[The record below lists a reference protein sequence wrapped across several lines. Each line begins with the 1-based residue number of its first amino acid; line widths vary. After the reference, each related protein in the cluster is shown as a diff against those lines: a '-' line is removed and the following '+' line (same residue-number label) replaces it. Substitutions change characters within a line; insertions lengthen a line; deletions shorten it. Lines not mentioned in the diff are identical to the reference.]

1 VNAFAWFVLIAY
13 LPISIGIYRLL
24 PPRQAFLWVI
34 FGGVLFLPLES
45 FKLSILADYG
55 KASAPAYSALLC
67 TLIFYPHFLLRY
79 RLKWF
84 DLPMLG
90 WIIWQFPPS
99 LANGYG
105 LHDGAAQ
112 AVDFATVWAV
122 PYFLTRCYFTRPRHL
137 REVALALVG
146 AGLIYL
152 PLCLFEV
159 RMSPSLHLW
168 IYGTY
173 PSPFFDMVRLGGYR
187 PVVFMRHGLM
197 LAFFMCSAAFVA
209 GWLWWFWREPGPKK
223 VGPVPIAW
231 AALGLVPMAILTRS
245 AGAIMIFACL
255 AGLVLLSRG
264 GKWKWLLVI
273 PVVIMPIYIGTRT
286 AEITDGRFM
295 LDVTKALFKNE
306 QSRASSLIAR
316 LTQEDNEISKIRQ
329 KPWTGWSNWSPGQ
342 DQLWLL
348 LARNTGLPT
357 TAMWLATFSLPLVL
371 VLNAN
376 LKKCRDLFVFGVP
389 LALVLVGWTMDGLFN
404 GMFHPI
410 WSVVAAAV
418 MTAATNTAADRIL
431 TDKLSRQ
438 MNRDSMYMNSEAT
451 NQSEVSLRCQRK
463 GTYNSVLSP

>member
-1 VNAFAWFVLIAY
+1 MNAFAWFVLIAY

-67 TLIFYPHFLLRY
+67 TLIFYPHFLFRY

-159 RMSPSLHLW
+159 RMSPSLH
-168 IYGTY
+168 
-173 PSPFFDMVRLGGYR
+173 PF
-187 PVVFMRHGLM
+187 
-197 LAFFMCSAAFVA
+197 
-209 GWLWWFWREPGPKK
+209 
-223 VGPVPIAW
+223 
-231 AALGLVPMAILTRS
+231 RS
-245 AGAIMIFACL
+245 TVSDDSG
-255 AGLVLLSRG
+255 
-264 GKWKWLLVI
+264 
-273 PVVIMPIYIGTRT
+273 
-286 AEITDGRFM
+286 DG
-295 LDVTKALFKNE
+295 
-306 QSRASSLIAR
+306 
-316 LTQEDNEISKIRQ
+316 
-329 KPWTGWSNWSPGQ
+329 
-342 DQLWLL
+342 
-348 LARNTGLPT
+348 
-357 TAMWLATFSLPLVL
+357 
-371 VLNAN
+371 
-376 LKKCRDLFVFGVP
+376 
-389 LALVLVGWTMDGLFN
+389 
-404 GMFHPI
+404 
-410 WSVVAAAV
+410 
-418 MTAATNTAADRIL
+418 
-431 TDKLSRQ
+431 
-438 MNRDSMYMNSEAT
+438 
-451 NQSEVSLRCQRK
+451 
-463 GTYNSVLSP
+463 